1 MSELRELLID
11 TLRFLERYKPPAA
24 DDPCRECGHPRRVH
38 AALACRQHITA
49 ESSCKCQVFMKQV
62 TGIRAHEETAG
73 GRTEVVGIEIE
84 RYRLAKRIRKAIGET
99 EA

>member
-1 MSELRELLID
+1 MIDLRQLLVD

-38 AALACRQHITA
+38 AVLACRQHITA
-49 ESSCKCQVFMKQV
+49 EASCKCQVFTEQT

-73 GRTEVVGIEIE
+73 GHTEVVGIEIE
-84 RYRLAKRIRKAIGET
+84 RFKLAKRVREAIGET